1 MKVAVRAGIASVRLG
16 AYSQRRLND
25 YSTQMS
31 SGFRRY
37 IYIYIYFII
46 RSKTFRWHT
55 IQIHLKKK
63 KRLRDTLTFIC
74 SVYSTE
80 TNKAFEI

>member
-55 IQIHLKKK
+55 IQIHLKKHLFVPFTPQ
-63 KRLRDTLTFIC
+63 RLTKPLRFRA
-74 SVYSTE
+74 E
-80 TNKAFEI
+80 T

>member
-1 MKVAVRAGIASVRLG
+1 MKVAVRAGIASVWLG

-37 IYIYIYFII
+37 IYIYFIV

-55 IQIHLKKK
+55 IQIHLKK

>member
-37 IYIYIYFII
+37 IYIYIL
-46 RSKTFRWHT
+46 S
-55 IQIHLKKK
+55 LDL
-63 KRLRDTLTFIC
+63 RLLDGTP
-74 SVYSTE
+74 YKST
-80 TNKAFEI
+80 